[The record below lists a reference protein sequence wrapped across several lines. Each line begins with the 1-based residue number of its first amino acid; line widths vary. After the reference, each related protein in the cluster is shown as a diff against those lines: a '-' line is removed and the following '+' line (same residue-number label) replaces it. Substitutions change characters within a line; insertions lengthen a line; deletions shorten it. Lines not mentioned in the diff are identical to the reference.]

1 MIKVPTIIKKIF
13 YNQIWDIPNNDNKIY
28 LTFDDGPTPEVTQ
41 WVLELLEKE
50 KIKATFFCIGNNIEK
65 YPEIFQTKKKK
76 EHSVGNHTF
85 NHLQGW
91 KTTTNKYVENVE
103 LCTSIIQQ
111 SAINN
116 QQSTIFRPPYG
127 KIKPKQSKLLRKKG
141 FKIIMWDVLSKDY
154 DQTVSPEKCLY
165 NVLKKTVSGSIIV
178 FHDSI
183 KAQKNLEYVLP
194 KAIKLLKN
202 KGFVFD
208 RIN

>member
-65 YPEIFQTKKKK
+65 YPEIFQTILKK

-91 KTTTNKYVENVE
+91 KTSTNKYVENVE
-103 LCTSIIQQ
+103 LSETEICKLNTEHCKL
-111 SAINN
+111 
-116 QQSTIFRPPYG
+116 FRPPYG
-127 KIKPKQSKLLRKKG
+127 QIKPKQSKLLRKRR

-154 DQTVSPEKCLY
+154 DQTVSPEKCLD
-165 NVLKKTVSGSIIV
+165 NVIKNTVSGSIIV